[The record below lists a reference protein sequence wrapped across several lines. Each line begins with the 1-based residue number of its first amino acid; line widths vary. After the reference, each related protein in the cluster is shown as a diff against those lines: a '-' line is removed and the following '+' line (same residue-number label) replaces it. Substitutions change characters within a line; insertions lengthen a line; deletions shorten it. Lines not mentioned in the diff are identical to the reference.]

1 MAVHGS
7 REMKAQ
13 QRHLLHPYTNFDKST
28 GERITLT
35 GVAVWPDS
43 FHYCFF
49 TDKFEPIGCQMTRSV
64 PSLRL
69 IGGCV
74 LIIIK
79 PERDRLGI

>member
-1 MAVHGS
+1 M
-7 REMKAQ
+7 
-13 QRHLLHPYTNFDKST
+13 
-28 GERITLT
+28 LT

-43 FHYCFF
+43 FRYCFF

-64 PSLRL
+64 LSIQL
-69 IGGCV
+69 IGCYV